1 MNSDKTELENKMHKL
16 YNNIDCY
23 KLYSDILPDDI
34 PIFINELT
42 VDINKLEEEYDKVCH
57 DFFQAK
63 NKKVKKPKT
72 ISIRNLDK
80 INIIDFNKKCK
91 KLNLSAEQINKL
103 REKRR
108 KIKSRMYSKRRR
120 DKLKVKN
127 EE

>member
-1 MNSDKTELENKMHKL
+1 MNSDKTELENKMHKV
-16 YNNIDCY
+16 YDTINFY

-34 PIFINELT
+34 PIFINELI
-42 VDINKLEEEYDKVCH
+42 VEINKLEEEYDKVCH

-72 ISIRNLDK
+72 ISISNLDK
-80 INIIDFNKKCK
+80 INIIVFNQKCK
-91 KLNLSAEQINKL
+91 KLNLSVEQITKL

-108 KIKSRMYSKRRR
+108 KIKNRMYARRRR

>member
-1 MNSDKTELENKMHKL
+1 MNSDKTELENKMHKV
-16 YNNIDCY
+16 YDTINFY

-34 PIFINELT
+34 PIFINELI
-42 VDINKLEEEYDKVCH
+42 VEINKLEEEYDKVCY

-72 ISIRNLDK
+72 ISISNLDK
-80 INIIDFNKKCK
+80 INIIVFNQKCK
-91 KLNLSAEQINKL
+91 KLNLSVEQITKL

-108 KIKSRMYSKRRR
+108 QIKCRMYSKRRR